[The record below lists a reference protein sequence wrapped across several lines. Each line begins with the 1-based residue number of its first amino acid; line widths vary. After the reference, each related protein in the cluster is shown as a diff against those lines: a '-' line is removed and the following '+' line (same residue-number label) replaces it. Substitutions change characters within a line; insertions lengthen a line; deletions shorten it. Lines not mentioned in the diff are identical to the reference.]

1 MRSGMKKVKIILIII
16 ISVLALIVFLQNT
29 ETVQTKLLFMSVTMP
44 RALLLILTFLMGFVA
59 GLITTSII
67 LRKSGKPKNV

>member
-1 MRSGMKKVKIILIII
+1 MKKVKIILIVI
-16 ISVLALIVFLQNT
+16 ISVLALVVFLQNT
-29 ETVQTKLLFMSVTMP
+29 ESVQTKLLFASVTMP

-67 LRKSGKPKNV
+67 LRKSSRSKSA

>member
-1 MRSGMKKVKIILIII
+1 MKKVKIILIII

-29 ETVQTKLLFMSVTMP
+29 EAVQTKLLFASVTMP

-67 LRKSGKPKNV
+67 LRKPRKPKNA

>member
-1 MRSGMKKVKIILIII
+1 MKKVKIILIVI

-29 ETVQTKLLFMSVTMP
+29 EAVQTRFLFMSVTMP
-44 RALLLILTFLMGFVA
+44 RALLLLLTFLMGFIA

-67 LRKSGKPKNV
+67 LRKSGKPKNA

>member
-1 MRSGMKKVKIILIII
+1 MKKFKITLIII

-29 ETVQTKLLFMSVTMP
+29 ETVQTKLLFASVTMP
-44 RALLLILTFLMGFVA
+44 RALLLLLTFLMGFIT

-67 LRKSGKPKNV
+67 LRKSRKT

>member
-1 MRSGMKKVKIILIII
+1 MRSGMKKVKIILIVI

-29 ETVQTKLLFMSVTMP
+29 EAVQTRFLFMSVTMP
-44 RALLLILTFLMGFVA
+44 RALLLLLTFLMGFIA

-67 LRKSGKPKNV
+67 LRKSGKPKNA

>member
-1 MRSGMKKVKIILIII
+1 MRKVKIILIII

-29 ETVQTKLLFMSVTMP
+29 ETVQTKLLFASITMP
-44 RALLLILTFLMGFVA
+44 RALLLLLTFLMGFIA

-67 LRKSGKPKNV
+67 LRKSGKPKNA